1 MPRILVTTDGSS
13 LGHQALAHADALA
26 RALSA
31 DLSVLYVQPDPLPT
45 VAEAYAYMPENA
57 VQQQEEAMLV
67 LKGELQA
74 RLPHADLRLERAS
87 GRPVPRLILEAAKA
101 LGADLIVMSTHGRS
115 GLSRAL
121 LGSVAE
127 AVTHHA
133 PVPVLLVRDGQAVP
147 SWVAVQSGGA
157 VASL

>member
-26 RALSA
+26 RALGA

-45 VAEAYAYMPENA
+45 VAEAYAYVPENA
-57 VQQQEEAMLV
+57 VQEQEEAMLA
-67 LKGELQA
+67 LRDELQA

-87 GRPVPRLILEAAKA
+87 GRPVPRLILEAART
-101 LGADLIVMSTHGRS
+101 LEADLIVMSTHGRS

-147 SWVAVQSGGA
+147 SWAAVQSGGA
-157 VASL
+157 IASR

>member
-1 MPRILVTTDGSS
+1 M
-13 LGHQALAHADALA
+13 
-26 RALSA
+26 
-31 DLSVLYVQPDPLPT
+31 LYVQPDPVPT
-45 VAEAYAYMPENA
+45 VAEAYAYVPENA
-57 VQQQEEAMLV
+57 VQQQEEALLA

-87 GRPVPRLILEAAKA
+87 GRPVPRLILEAAQT

-115 GLSRAL
+115 GLGRAL

-127 AVTHHA
+127 AVTHRA

-147 SWVAVQSGGA
+147 SWAAGRGADAVISG
-157 VASL
+157 

>member
-13 LGHQALAHADALA
+13 FGHQALAHADALA
-26 RALSA
+26 RALGA

-45 VAEAYAYMPENA
+45 VAEAYAYIPENA
-57 VQQQEEAMLV
+57 AQAQEEAL
-67 LKGELQA
+67 LALRDELQA

-87 GRPVPRLILEAAKA
+87 GRPVPRLILEAARA
-101 LGADLIVMSTHGRS
+101 LGADLLVMSTHGRS

-127 AVTHHA
+127 AVTRHA

-147 SWVAVQSGGA
+147 SWGTPQSSGA
-157 VASL
+157 VANR

>member
-26 RALSA
+26 RALGA

-45 VAEAYAYMPENA
+45 VTEAYAYMPENA
-57 VQQQEEAMLV
+57 VQGQEEVMLV
-67 LKGELQA
+67 LKGELQT

-133 PVPVLLVRDGQAVP
+133 PVPVLLVRDGQTVP
-147 SWVAVQSGGA
+147 RWAAAQSGGA
-157 VASL
+157 VASR